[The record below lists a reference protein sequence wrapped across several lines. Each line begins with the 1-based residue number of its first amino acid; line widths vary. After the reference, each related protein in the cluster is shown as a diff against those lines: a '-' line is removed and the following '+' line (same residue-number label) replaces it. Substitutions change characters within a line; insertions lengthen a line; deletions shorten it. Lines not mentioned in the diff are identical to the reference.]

1 MYKVIE
7 AKSEKVGIAETK
19 RRRKKRS
26 KKKKKKPKVKR
37 TMKIKKVVEEW
48 KIWDE
53 EVEMAK
59 LEEETKRL
67 VPERFHK

>member
-1 MYKVIE
+1 
-7 AKSEKVGIAETK
+7 
-19 RRRKKRS
+19 
-26 KKKKKKPKVKR
+26 
-37 TMKIKKVVEEW
+37 MKIKKVVEEW

-59 LEEETKRL
+59 LEEETKQL